1 MIANPSTRSRTALT
15 TVAASPERVRR
26 VTRRSRGLPAL
37 LVCSALAGLTSCG
50 GRWDG
55 GEVYVRRPKFAQGP
69 GRETSFRVGLPGE
82 GWRPLHDRATQ
93 VAWQREDPPGAIQ
106 VRSQC
111 EEHGDSD
118 LHDFT
123 DHLRIDFGAWEIL
136 EQEPLRLIGREALR
150 TRVSAALDG
159 VPVMLEIYVVKKD
172 GCLFDLTYTALP
184 YAFERGLPAFERV
197 VEGFAFPLERS
208 ARSPR
213 DGADE
218 RARFGAGR
226 EGLASRDAES
236 SEGRAVVGSEARA
249 TLEALTGGGRRG

>member
-1 MIANPSTRSRTALT
+1 MALT
-15 TVAASPERVRR
+15 TGRVSPDRVHRG
-26 VTRRSRGLPAL
+26 TRWSLGFPL
-37 LVCSALAGLTSCG
+37 LLLCGALAGPSACA

-55 GEVYVRRPKFAQGP
+55 GELYVRRPKFAQGP

-93 VAWQREDPPGAIQ
+93 VAWQRDEPPGAIQ

-184 YAFERGLPAFERV
+184 YAFEQGLPAFARV
-197 VEGFAFPLERS
+197 VEGFAFP
-208 ARSPR
+208 AHR
-213 DGADE
+213 DGSRKTSRATRGAAADGH
-218 RARFGAGR
+218 ASLQDGAG
-226 EGLASRDAES
+226 GATADASTTRH
-236 SEGRAVVGSEARA
+236 AVAN
-249 TLEALTGGGRRG
+249 ALPNGGRRG

>member
-1 MIANPSTRSRTALT
+1 MHPVCRTRAPSMRTRSLHAT
-15 TVAASPERVRR
+15 RR
-26 VTRRSRGLPAL
+26 GRRSRGAFAIVLVLATLGPAG
-37 LVCSALAGLTSCG
+37 CA

-55 GEVYVRRPKFAQGP
+55 GELYVRRPKFAQGP
-69 GRETSFRVGLPGE
+69 GREVSFRIGLPGD

-93 VAWQREDPPGAIQ
+93 VAWQRDEPPGAIQ

-123 DHLRIDFGAWEIL
+123 DHLRIDFGAWEIV

-159 VPVMLEIYVVKKD
+159 VPVMLEVYVVKKD

-184 YAFERGLPAFERV
+184 YAFERGLPDFQRV
-197 VEGFAFPLERS
+197 VEGFAFPASGRREASLPAGPHR
-208 ARSPR
+208 APPR
-213 DGADE
+213 VASLATETGGDGA
-218 RARFGAGR
+218 
-226 EGLASRDAES
+226 
-236 SEGRAVVGSEARA
+236 
-249 TLEALTGGGRRG
+249 